1 MALSE
6 KHELFALEYIKDLNA
21 AQAAIR
27 AGYSERTARTQGSRL
42 MTNAD
47 IRARIDELMGKRKE
61 ELNID
66 AEFVLSRLVEVSEM
80 CLQAKP
86 VTKWNYAEKK
96 LEETGEYMF
105 DSTGANRAL
114 ELLGK
119 HLGLFKDKIEH
130 SGEMNIKVALP
141 EGFGD
146 DDDN

>member
-6 KHELFALEYIKDLNA
+6 KHELFAMEYIKDLNA

-27 AGYSERTARTQGSRL
+27 AGYSEKTARQQGSRL
-42 MTNAD
+42 LTNAD

-66 AEFVLSRLVEVSEM
+66 TEFVLSRLVEVSEM
-80 CLQAKP
+80 CMQAKP
-86 VTKWNYAEKK
+86 VMKWNYEERQ
-96 LEETGEYMF
+96 LEETGEYTF

-119 HLGLFKDKIEH
+119 HLGMFKDKIEH
-130 SGEMNIKVALP
+130 SGDINIKVALP
-141 EGFGD
+141 QGFGD
-146 DDDN
+146 DADN